1 MKYGSNTLL
10 FQKKKTKIK
19 KIINKS
25 EERFNLIASYGQ
37 ESMSKSIKPEEHLV
51 SHMGIPC
58 APQGYGEKV

>member
-10 FQKKKTKIK
+10 FQKKKAKIK

-25 EERFNLIASYGQ
+25 EERFNLIASYGHQ
-37 ESMSKSIKPEEHLV
+37 SMSKSIKSEERLV

-58 APQGYGEKV
+58 APQGYGERV